1 MTIPSFVSGT
11 LFPPRDID
19 ISRHKPPH
27 LSKSKSDQVVTK
39 RIVFD
44 ANTISKLKADQTTRL
59 NCKPS
64 TTEVLIALIWRA
76 QINAARARH
85 GRLRTSLLSSDGDDE
100 DGSFSILIM
109 KPYIEIFEEIRKG
122 EGDVHVF
129 SSLRNLPFYEVDFG
143 WGKPAWVSF
152 AHRVNKGVVF
162 IDGKDGD
169 RIEAWV
175 HMEENEMAYF
185 LKDPN
190 IVMSME
196 LSSRNAHK
204 RNLPPETVVGSIE
217 APHVDDQRQKRLIKS
232 LSENLTLYY
241 PLAGRYI
248 KENQLINCND
258 EGVEYTEALVNGELS
273 QILQGEIEPKELN
286 RFVPEEIEESATSA
300 LVSVQINIFNCGGL
314 AIGVRVSHRIMDA
327 FSASVFINGWAKACK
342 VGNINDVTM
351 TIPSFVSGILF
362 PPRDIDISRYKPPHL
377 SKSKS
382 DQVVTKRIVF
392 DANIIS
398 KLKADQATRLNCKP
412 STAEVLIALIW
423 RAQINAAR
431 ARHGRLRTSLLVVAM
446 NLRGKKFKKIPEN
459 CCGNLFSRLTAR
471 FDQENERKIMGLNE
485 FVDQVM
491 GAIRNSN
498 MEYAKVVTQGGDDED
513 GFFSKVI
520 MKPYIEYLKK
530 LEKKKEIFAQRVY
543 KGVLL
548 IDGKDGDGIEAW
560 VTMEENE
567 MAYFLKDPSI
577 VMSMENSSRNGDGR
591 NIPISRSKMYL
602 VRVRV
607 RKMYIKGAVSLIDTC
622 GGDGIEAHGWAT
634 HG

>member
-1 MTIPSFVSGT
+1 MDVQIISKKLIKPSVPTPSH
-11 LFPPRDID
+11 LQNMR
-19 ISRHKPPH
+19 ISFM
-27 LSKSKSDQVVTK
+27 DQVITPRTVP
-39 RIVFD
+39 IIFYYS
-44 ANTISKLKADQTTRL
+44 N
-59 NCKPS
+59 
-64 TTEVLIALIWRA
+64 
-76 QINAARARH
+76 INGNYHA
-85 GRLRTSLLSSDGDDE
+85 
-100 DGSFSILIM
+100 
-109 KPYIEIFEEIRKG
+109 FEQ
-122 EGDVHVF
+122 
-129 SSLRNLPFYEVDFG
+129 
-143 WGKPAWVSF
+143 
-152 AHRVNKGVVF
+152 
-162 IDGKDGD
+162 
-169 RIEAWV
+169 
-175 HMEENEMAYF
+175 
-185 LKDPN
+185 
-190 IVMSME
+190 
-196 LSSRNAHK
+196 
-204 RNLPPETVVGSIE
+204 
-217 APHVDDQRQKRLIKS
+217 VDDQRQKRLIKS

-273 QILQGEIEPKELN
+273 QILQGKIEPKELN
-286 RFVPEEIEESATSA
+286 RFVPEEVEESATSA
-300 LVSVQINIFNCGGL
+300 LVSIQISIFNCGGL
-314 AIGVRVSHRIMDA
+314 AIGLRFSHRIIDA
-327 FSASVFINGWAKACK
+327 FTLSLFTNGWAKACK

-362 PPRDIDISRYKPPHL
+362 PPRDISRYKPQLL

-431 ARHGRLRTSLLVVAM
+431 ARHGRLRTSLLVVVM

-459 CCGNLFSRLTAR
+459 CCGNLFSRVTAR
-471 FDQENERKIMGLNE
+471 FDQGNERKIMGLNE

-520 MKPYIEYLKK
+520 MKPYIELF
-530 LEKKKEIFAQRVY
+530 EETRKEEGDVQIFSSVRNFPFYEVDFGWGKPAWVSFAQRVY

-591 NIPISRSKMYL
+591 NIPISRSKM
-602 VRVRV
+602 
-607 RKMYIKGAVSLIDTC
+607 
-622 GGDGIEAHGWAT
+622 
-634 HG
+634 